1 MYKWRK
7 RGFQWQLESH
17 FSGAGPPEVW
27 TSGKW
32 VSYEGA
38 WKEGLQHGRGILTDK
53 RGMVRVTRVD
63 GSRSHKEPREGVKRV
78 SVPDFVIS
86 SDGRWNQLGP

>member
-1 MYKWRK
+1 MSKTGRC
-7 RGFQWQLESH
+7 
-17 FSGAGPPEVW
+17 FSRARVPEVW

-53 RGMVRVTRVD
+53 RGMVRGPTRND
-63 GSRSHKEPREGVKRV
+63 E
-78 SVPDFVIS
+78 
-86 SDGRWNQLGP
+86 RWLGFSTRNTGGDCGERGHEICEICEKVMEEHTFF

>member
-1 MYKWRK
+1 MAMADVSEFPWLKGPPMGSEK
-7 RGFQWQLESH
+7 V
-17 FSGAGPPEVW
+17 AGSPEVW

-32 VSYEGA
+32 ISYEGA

-63 GSRSHKEPREGVKRV
+63 GSRSYEKTGWGWGEKGTGTRFCDCK
-78 SVPDFVIS
+78 
-86 SDGRWNQLGP
+86 